1 MIRRLLRGLAAALV
15 CCAPLY
21 ALAQTITVNT
31 AFDPP
36 MDACDDRVLCGGNGN
51 GIEGDVGD
59 LPGRDGVI
67 TFREAI
73 HAANVTGGVQN
84 ITFSTPANTIT
95 ILRQGPL
102 PHFRDSGA
110 TITGRKH
117 TFKGNAISA
126 SGGLVHGLV
135 VAGNDIT
142 IEGLVF
148 NQFPNVFPGT
158 AGSVGTASAGIVL
171 LGNGNTV
178 RDCVSGTDAGG
189 AVSVANGIGIAVFG
203 AGNTIGPRNVFSGNT
218 WYGVGLIGNGNRVFE
233 NTIGSTPLPRVIG
246 NGHSGVAIWGQN
258 NVVGPQF
265 FFRLGPFFI
274 TFGNGNEI
282 VGNGG
287 GGTGGAVYSGVT
299 IMGGVRNSVVAN
311 RIGVDPAAAAAQ
323 GNRGSGVSMQSAS
336 RFNTILGN
344 TISGNGR
351 QGVSVNA
358 SDDNTV
364 DRNRIGTNARGAA
377 RIPNEHNGI
386 YIGARSS
393 RNKVLDNVISGNR
406 LVGVV
411 VQQSALNEIS
421 GNRIGTDDAG
431 GAPLPNERAGIVMFD
446 AAADNLAGPAP
457 APGGALGFLIYLR
470 RPGMNI
476 ISANGQSGVFLYGS
490 GTERNRI
497 EQNRIGTDRAGGVDL
512 GNVFSGVTIEDGAKD
527 NRILDNLISGNDQQG
542 VEIRGAGTDEN
553 RVERNLIG
561 LKLAGDAELRNGG
574 AGVYIHTDAA
584 KNYIGYLGVDSG
596 NWISGHDHN
605 GIQIVHA
612 EHNQIHGN
620 IIGMDKAGGRAIA
633 NTSSGIWLRDNANRT
648 EIGTAAAY
656 TRNYVSGNGNNGVR
670 ITDSNG
676 VKIFTA
682 YIGTDKNG
690 RAPVKNAGHGVDI
703 EGASSDTE
711 VGEVAMGNVISGNG
725 GAGVRATGSGVVG
738 TRVMANRIGVDEAGG
753 TSLANVDG
761 VYVADTLSTRIGEG
775 GRRMNVI
782 SGNTGFGVRITLGA
796 QNATVAGNHVGLD
809 AGGGAA
815 IANGLSGIYVGDGSR
830 RITIGGGAGD
840 GNWIAGNT
848 QEGIIIAGQGGTET
862 VGIFGNTIGLDR
874 RNVARP
880 NRGGVLVDSGAR
892 RIVIG
897 AAGGRG
903 NTISGNAQTGVT
915 VRHNG
920 TSGVDVHANLI
931 GTDAAGAPRPN
942 LTGVSIEDGA
952 TRVRVGGLGAGEA
965 NTIAFNAGNGVQVLG
980 NPTDRNPIRGNRIFE
995 NGGLGID
1002 LDGNGVDRPDA
1013 GDADAGPNEQM
1024 NAPSMCIGVDRTT
1037 GRVYLAGQLLHPAAG
1052 TADIDFYANTALDP
1066 TGIGEGRTYL
1076 GTMRANAA
1084 GRFGVRDITRAPLG
1098 VAPGTFITATATDAN
1113 GNTSEFSTAI
1123 AIAFRSTARLVT
1135 DKVGNPDF
1143 NHWVVPRNLTVPGPA
1158 VDFDFTPTPDTAE
1171 IRARLG
1177 WRNAT
1182 VDPANQLHASVSGDA
1197 PAEHQVQITVDG
1209 APCYEDRAWVVWAD
1223 VAGTITAAPAAVA
1236 GRVTP
1241 PAAGGPPG
1249 PGGAMRTSW
1258 TFAATIQPAS
1268 LITAR
1273 DRPDFNMPPVTP
1285 VPNFSAPHVGDGSM
1299 LGQPLLKW
1307 DISRQ
1312 VRVRIL
1318 SPTIGTND
1326 LAGGGG
1332 TLYVGLPAA
1341 NRIVPATPSAA
1352 ADSYPAADLE
1362 GNDDS
1367 GPLRED
1373 NDPYTAPNVGQL
1385 TDSDRP
1391 TQPVVLNRAGRVGD
1405 LIEVRAHFRAFVRL
1419 EITGIWFRVSDYFP
1433 WRFHA
1438 SMGKVYAPGDDAALM
1453 GGNGN
1458 GVQDPSEGHWED
1470 NHSVSDATNNGW

>member
-1 MIRRLLRGLAAALV
+1 MTGRLLRLLAGTLV
-15 CCAPLY
+15 CCVPLC
-21 ALAQTITVNT
+21 AGAQTIIVNT

-51 GIEGDVGD
+51 GDDGDVGD

-73 HAANVTGGVQN
+73 RAANVTRGGVQK
-84 ITFSTPANTIT
+84 IAFSTPANTIT

-102 PHFRDSGA
+102 PHFQASGV
-110 TITGRKH
+110 TIIGRKH
-117 TFKGNAISA
+117 TFKGNVISA

-135 VAGNDIT
+135 VAGSNNT

-158 AGSVGTASAGIVL
+158 AGTVGTGSAGIVL
-171 LGNGNTV
+171 RGNGNTV

-203 AGNTIGPRNVFSGNT
+203 AGNIIGPRNIFSGNL

-246 NGHSGVAIWGQN
+246 NGQSGVAIWGEN

-299 IMGGVRNSVVAN
+299 VMGGVRNTVVAN

-323 GNRGSGVSMQSAS
+323 GNRGSGVSLQSAS

-358 SDDNTV
+358 SDDNTI
-364 DRNRIGTNARGAA
+364 DRNRIGSNARGAA
-377 RIPNEHNGI
+377 RIPNEHNGV

-411 VQQSALNEIS
+411 VQQSAFNEIS

-431 GAPLPNERAGIVMFD
+431 NAPLPNERAGIVMFD

-457 APGGALGFLIYLR
+457 AGGALSFVIYFR
-470 RPGMNI
+470 RAGNVV
-476 ISANGQSGVFLYGS
+476 SANGQSGVFIYGS

-497 EQNRIGTDRAGGVDL
+497 VENRIGTDRAGTVDL

-527 NRILDNLISGNDQQG
+527 NRILDNVISGNDRQG

-553 RVERNLIG
+553 RLERNLIG
-561 LKLAGDAELRNGG
+561 LNLAGDTALRNGG
-574 AGVYIHTDAA
+574 AGVYVHTDAA

-612 EHNQIHGN
+612 ERNQIHGN

-633 NTSSGIWLRDNANRT
+633 NTASGIWLRDNANQT

-656 TRNYVSGNGNNGVR
+656 TRNTISGNGNNGVR

-682 YIGTDKNG
+682 YIGTDRNG
-690 RAPVKNAGHGVDI
+690 RTAVKNTGHGVDI

-711 VGEVAMGNVISGNG
+711 VGEVGMGNVISGNG

-753 TSLANVDG
+753 AALANDVDG

-809 AGGGAA
+809 AAGGAA
-815 IANGLSGIYVGDGSR
+815 IANGLSGVYVGDGAR
-830 RITIGGGAGD
+830 RITIGGAGGD
-840 GNWIAGNT
+840 GNWISGNT
-848 QEGIIIAGQGGTET
+848 QEGLTIAGQGGTES
-862 VGIFGNTIGLDR
+862 VGVFDNTIGLDR

-892 RIVIG
+892 RVVIG
-897 AAGGRG
+897 ATGGRG
-903 NTISGNAQTGVT
+903 NVISGNTQAGLT

-920 TSGVDVHANLI
+920 TSGIEVHANLI

-942 LTGVSIEDGA
+942 ATGVSIEDGA
-952 TRVRVGGLGAGEA
+952 TRVSVGGLRPGEG
-965 NTIAFNAGNGVQVLG
+965 NTIAFNTGNGVQVLG

-1076 GTMRANAA
+1076 GTMRSNAA
-1084 GRFGVRDITRAPLG
+1084 GRFSVPDLTRAPLG

-1123 AIAFRSTARLVT
+1123 AIDFRSSARLVV
-1135 DKVGNPDF
+1135 DKVGNANL

-1158 VDFDFTPTPDTAE
+1158 VDFNFTPTPDTPE

-1177 WRNAT
+1177 WQNAT
-1182 VDPANQLHASVSGDA
+1182 VDPANPLHATVSGDA
-1197 PAEHQVQITVDG
+1197 PAEHQVQLTVDG

-1223 VAGTITAAPAAVA
+1223 MAAAQIAAPAVTR

-1241 PAAGGPPG
+1241 PPAGGG
-1249 PGGAMRTSW
+1249 PGTGVFVGTTW
-1258 TFAATIQPAS
+1258 TFTATIRPAS
-1268 LITAR
+1268 LITAA
-1273 DRPDFNMPPVTP
+1273 DRPDFNLPPVSA
-1285 VPNFSAPHVGDGSM
+1285 VPNEAALHAGDG
-1299 LGQPLLKW
+1299 LPFGRPLLQW

-1312 VRVRIL
+1312 LRFRLL
-1318 SPTIGTND
+1318 SPTLGTND
-1326 LAGGGG
+1326 FGADPAGATFYSGGI
-1332 TLYVGLPAA
+1332 PAA
-1341 NRIVPATPSAA
+1341 NVIRPATPAA
-1352 ADSYPAADLE
+1352 GADSYPAAAVE
-1362 GNDDS
+1362 GNDD
-1367 GPLRED
+1367 GAGAED
-1373 NDPYTAPNVGQL
+1373 NDPYNAPNIGQL
-1385 TDSDRP
+1385 TDIDPPS
-1391 TQPVVLNRAGRVGD
+1391 QPGVLERAGTVGT
-1405 LIEVRAHFRAFVRL
+1405 LFEARAHFRAFVRL
-1419 EITGIWFRVSDYFP
+1419 EIDGAWFRVSDYLP

-1438 SMGKVYAPGDDAALM
+1438 ALGKTFSMADDT
-1453 GGNGN
+1453 NGN
-1458 GVQDPSEGHWED
+1458 GVQDGNEGHWEN